1 VAAAARRRRRWD
13 RRPPQGCSLVQGEDE
28 SRRAPRPQAW
38 RKGRAGRRR
47 SEPSMGGRTSVWA
60 RTEFCMT
67 RRRGAVRSLVP
78 ESPAGQSGKGAQEKG
93 ASVSTELSALI
104 RRAAHRNWGP
114 RPKWGGGAS
123 ARGGAPWA
131 GLFSRYSGR
140 ASTKVLALISGE
152 AWRSPVS
159 DRMREPK
166 AWPANRS
173 RAQDRILKKS
183 DGRRWIKLLNS
194 CGTQSVDRPCGRLS
208 DRIPRSRRQVIRDQW
223 PTQLKAMHSR
233 PTGLRSK

>member
-1 VAAAARRRRRWD
+1 MAAAARRRRRWD

-47 SEPSMGGRTSVWA
+47 SGPSMGGRTSVWA

-183 DGRRWIKLLNS
+183 DGRRWIEYTEWQRNPV
-194 CGTQSVDRPCGRLS
+194 G
-208 DRIPRSRRQVIRDQW
+208 
-223 PTQLKAMHSR
+223 
-233 PTGLRSK
+233 